1 MDKEWVSPVL
11 EEDFDY
17 SFMEGSEGSPEI
29 MEVQDLVD
37 VSPPKIND
45 LVEVYEVDEIPT
57 FDIEDEIL
65 REEEEDLE

>member
-1 MDKEWVSPVL
+1 
-11 EEDFDY
+11 
-17 SFMEGSEGSPEI
+17 MEGSEGSTEI